1 MVMFS
6 YGGMDMAQGLG
17 WNIYTGI
24 PDTQQFQFS
33 WFIGVII
40 GAILAAVSVSHI
52 PKLFFYVSYK
62 DEKPTYL
69 PILRLSHYIVPGN
82 PNSTD

>member
-24 PDTQQFQFS
+24 ADKQQFQFS

-40 GAILAAVSVSHI
+40 GAVLSAISLSYI
-52 PKLFFYVSYK
+52 PKLYFYVRYK
-62 DEKPTYL
+62 WS
-69 PILRLSHYIVPGN
+69 R
-82 PNSTD
+82 STASQD

>member
-24 PDTQQFQFS
+24 ADSEQFQFS

-40 GAILAAVSVSHI
+40 GAILSAVTISHI
-52 PKLFFYVSYK
+52 PKLYFYVSYK
-62 DEKPTYL
+62 WNKSHCI
-69 PILRLSHYIVPGN
+69 PILN
-82 PNSTD
+82 

>member
-24 PDTQQFQFS
+24 PENKQQFQFS

-40 GAILAAVSVSHI
+40 GAILAAISVRHM
-52 PKLFFYVSYK
+52 PKLYFYVSYRAWQ
-62 DEKPTYL
+62 T
-69 PILRLSHYIVPGN
+69 R
-82 PNSTD
+82 